1 MLNYE
6 QQEQLAASVKQ
17 AASQVENLVSAMD
30 RSVSYYLPL
39 HADKWEKF
47 NRLKNVLQLSA
58 SGKST
63 SVPDL
68 YGVVLNTLEFDAG
81 SALEAKKRYRKLA
94 KCHPDHG
101 GSANLFAIC
110 DLAYKS
116 RDLRLLDLLIKAL
129 YEQIS
134 LEDAAL
140 IVNSRAYAFI
150 QQQHAMPAFRLLQ
163 LDKHSG
169 QNGCIIAAR
178 DYAEQMLDN
187 LIEALGIIILKGNN

>member
-6 QQEQLAASVKQ
+6 QQEKLAASVKQ
-17 AASQVENLVSAMD
+17 AASQVNNLVSAMD

-39 HADKWEKF
+39 HTDKWEKF
-47 NRLKNVLQLSA
+47 NRLKHLLSL
-58 SGKST
+58 SSTGKKT

-101 GSANLFAIC
+101 GSANLFSIC
-110 DLAYKS
+110 ALAYRA
-116 RDLRLLDLLIKAL
+116 RDLRMLDLLNKAL

-134 LEDAAL
+134 LEDAEL
-140 IVNSRAYAFI
+140 IINTRAYAFI
-150 QQQHAMPAFRLLQ
+150 QQQRAMPAFRLLQ

-169 QNGCIIAAR
+169 KNGCIIAAR

>member
-1 MLNYE
+1 M
-6 QQEQLAASVKQ
+6 
-17 AASQVENLVSAMD
+17 
-30 RSVSYYLPL
+30 
-39 HADKWEKF
+39 
-47 NRLKNVLQLSA
+47 
-58 SGKST
+58 
-63 SVPDL
+63 
-68 YGVVLNTLEFDAG
+68 
-81 SALEAKKRYRKLA
+81 
-94 KCHPDHG
+94 
-101 GSANLFAIC
+101 
-110 DLAYKS
+110 
-116 RDLRLLDLLIKAL
+116 LDLLIKAL

>member
-6 QQEQLAASVKQ
+6 QQEQLAASLEQ
-17 AASQVENLVSAMD
+17 AASQVKNLIDAMD

-39 HADKWEKF
+39 HTDKWEKF
-47 NRLKNVLQLSA
+47 NRLKNVLELSA

-81 SALEAKKRYRKLA
+81 YALEAKKRYRRLA

-101 GSANLFAIC
+101 GSSNLFAIC
-110 DLAYKS
+110 NLAYKS

-140 IVNSRAYAFI
+140 IINSRTYAFI
-150 QQQHAMPAFRLLQ
+150 QQQHAKPAFKLLQ

-169 QNGCIIAAR
+169 KNGCIIAAR

-187 LIEALGIIILKGNN
+187 LIEALGIIILKGNS